1 MQQEATSSDGK
12 QQQAS
17 NTNNKQLQQ
26 QTTAN
31 SKHNSK
37 QRQLISKHYWRALRN
52 PSALAA
58 IWAVM
63 LQRVFGPN
71 MYEVYTETSPPQ
83 C

>member
-31 SKHNSK
+31 SKRNSK

-52 PSALAA
+52 P
-58 IWAVM
+58 AVM

-71 MYEVYTETSPPQ
+71 MYEVYTETSPPPVLD
-83 C
+83 